1 MQTKGSLL
9 FARGRPPGFAISPF
23 LCLLRGT
30 EAPSRALKAG
40 LLSLN
45 TAGPCPGFQ
54 EERWKKGRRA
64 NGQKAG
70 EAGEH
75 PRPKG
80 NGAASEPEPR
90 PGPSGETARRDEG

>member
-1 MQTKGSLL
+1 M
-9 FARGRPPGFAISPF
+9 
-23 LCLLRGT
+23 
-30 EAPSRALKAG
+30 
-40 LLSLN
+40 N
-45 TAGPCPGFQ
+45 TSGPCPGFQ

-70 EAGEH
+70 EARED

-90 PGPSGETARRDEG
+90 RGPAGRGLGGDQAHGGRAE